1 MRAIELR
8 SLKYDLGIPCNMRE
22 MTKDETRTSIQL
34 LRNISSYIT
43 SACT

>member
-8 SLKYDLGIPCNMRE
+8 NLKYDLDIPCNME
-22 MTKDETRTSIQL
+22 EITKDKTRNSIQL

-43 SACT
+43 SA